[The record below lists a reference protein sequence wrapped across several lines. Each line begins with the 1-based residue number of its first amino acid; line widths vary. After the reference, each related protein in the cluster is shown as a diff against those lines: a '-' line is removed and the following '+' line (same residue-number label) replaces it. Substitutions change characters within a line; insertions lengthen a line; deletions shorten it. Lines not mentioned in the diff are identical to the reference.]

1 MSNRDYLVTMENHD
15 TRTRAQD
22 FVLRENCP
30 QRRIHY
36 ILNGKWTSMVLYAL
50 SHGTMR
56 TGQLERA
63 LPGVSKK
70 MLTQT
75 LRDVEASGLVRRKVF
90 DVVPP
95 KVEYSLTE
103 LGETFV
109 EPLRALY
116 QWAENNSA
124 ALDELDRNQAE
135 SQPGNQN

>member
-1 MSNRDYLVTMENHD
+1 MVTIRNENA
-15 TRTRAQD
+15 RTRSQD

-36 ILNGKWTSMVLYAL
+36 ILSGKWTSMVLYAL

-56 TGQLERA
+56 TGQLERT

-75 LRDVEASGLVRRKVF
+75 LREVEASGLVKRKVF

-95 KVEYSLTE
+95 KVEYSLTA
-103 LGETFV
+103 LGETFI

-116 QWAENNSA
+116 TWAENNAA
-124 ALDELDRNQAE
+124 ALDELDRNQA
-135 SQPGNQN
+135 QNQR

>member
-1 MSNRDYLVTMENHD
+1 MVTMKNNDEP
-15 TRTRAQD
+15 TRAKD
-22 FVLRENCP
+22 FILRENCP

-75 LRDVEASGLVRRKVF
+75 LREVEASGLVRRNVF

-103 LGETFV
+103 LGQTFV

-116 QWAENNSA
+116 DWAETNSS
-124 ALDELDRNQAE
+124 ALDELDRNQAG
-135 SQPGNQN
+135 SQAG

>member
-1 MSNRDYLVTMENHD
+1 MMNQPNPESGQT
-15 TRTRAQD
+15 

-50 SHGTMR
+50 SHGPIR

-63 LPGVSKK
+63 LPGISKK

-75 LRDVEASGLVRRKVF
+75 LRDVENSGLVRRKVF
-90 DVVPP
+90 NVVPP
-95 KVEYSLTE
+95 KVEYSLTG

-109 EPLRALY
+109 EPLKTLY
-116 QWAENNSA
+116 DWAQTHAS
-124 ALDELDRNQAE
+124 ALDELEGNLRRNGV
-135 SQPGNQN
+135 SPD